1 VHVFGP
7 ALRLAITERLAGFE
21 RIPPPAQVLTAGRE
35 SRIRHAAVALC
46 VIPSPSAG
54 EDGERQACFVLTR
67 RAAGLRAHAQQW
79 ALPGGRLDPG
89 ESVIDAAVREVE
101 EEVGLRLSPG
111 AVLGLLDDF
120 ATRSGFLITPVVI
133 WSDDRDGLLA
143 NAGEVASI
151 HLVPLVE
158 LDRPDAP
165 TLIRIPE
172 SDAPVIQMPIEH
184 HLIHAPTGAIL
195 LQFRELALHGRPTR
209 VNHYEQPTWAW
220 R

>member
-1 VHVFGP
+1 MYLHGP
-7 ALRLAITERLAGFE
+7 ELRLAIAGRLEGFE

-35 SRIRHAAVALC
+35 SGIRRAAVALC
-46 VIPSPSAG
+46 VIPGP
-54 EDGERQACFVLTR
+54 DGQACFVLTR

-79 ALPGGRLDPG
+79 ALPGGRIDAG
-89 ESVIDAAVREVE
+89 ESVIEAAVREVE
-101 EEVGLRLSPG
+101 EEVGLRLSPD
-111 AVLGLLDDF
+111 AVLGVLDDF
-120 ATRSGFLITPVVI
+120 ATRSGFLITPVVV
-133 WSDDRDGLLA
+133 WTDDQEGLAA

-165 TLIRIPE
+165 RLIAIPE
-172 SDAPVIQMPIEH
+172 SEAPVIQMPIEQ

>member
-1 VHVFGP
+1 VYPYGP
-7 ALRLAITERLAGFE
+7 ELRHAITERLKGFE
-21 RIPPPAQVLTAGRE
+21 RIEPPAQVLTAGRQ
-35 SRIRHAAVALC
+35 SGIRRAAVAVC
-46 VIPSPSAG
+46 VVPDTDDE
-54 EDGERQACFVLTR
+54 EDGEACFVLTR

-79 ALPGGRLDPG
+79 ALPGGRIDAG
-89 ESVIDAAVREVE
+89 ESVVDAAVREVE
-101 EEVGLRLSPG
+101 EEVGLRLSPD

-133 WSDDRDGLLA
+133 WSDDRDGLAA

-165 TLIRIPE
+165 RLISIPE
-172 SDAPVIQMPIEH
+172 SEAPVIQMPIRQN
-184 HLIHAPTGAIL
+184 LIHAPTGAIL